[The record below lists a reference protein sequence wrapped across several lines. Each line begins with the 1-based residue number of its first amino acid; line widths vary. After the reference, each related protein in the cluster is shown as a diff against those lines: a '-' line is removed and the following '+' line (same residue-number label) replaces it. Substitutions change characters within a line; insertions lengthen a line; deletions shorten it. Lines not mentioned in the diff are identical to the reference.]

1 MSLPRPLTHSAWP
14 GIGSYAVQCILKS
27 DYPVV
32 EGFVLLVGVIYVVI
46 NLVVDIIYARLDPR
60 ISYAK
65 EEG

>member
-1 MSLPRPLTHSAWP
+1 M
-14 GIGSYAVQCILKS
+14 
-27 DYPVV
+27 V